1 MTDRLGPMMRQ
12 IQREAHGSLLTG
24 VTTPSQMAFKTKKEP
39 SAAAELFFWG
49 RGYAADGKPN
59 ISGAVNGSHYKR

>member
-1 MTDRLGPMMRQ
+1 
-12 IQREAHGSLLTG
+12 
-24 VTTPSQMAFKTKKEP
+24 MALKTKKEP